1 MTLAWIDLGT
11 DAVAMH
17 VWFWITALLPL
28 VWLKRHI
35 DISRGR
41 DEPILSD
48 AEAQP
53 RPDDPPLPPLSMLV
67 AGKDE
72 EANIGV
78 CIEGLLAQRHPAL
91 QVIAVNDRSSDRTG
105 EILDAFAAADPRI
118 TALHVRELPAGWFG
132 KNNAMRTGVAAA
144 RADWLAFT
152 DADCRFYSPHL
163 LEAALRFA
171 MRNGVEFLSVLPRID
186 AGSFWERV
194 VQPAASGMMLF
205 WNPPHRVNSA
215 KSSCAYAN
223 GAFMLMTRDAYG
235 RLGGHEAV
243 KATLNEDM
251 HLRPAGQA
259 SGGAAAGDSR
269 GGSVQRAD
277 VHRVGADLA
286 RLEPHLFW
294 QLRDISA
301 AAGVRA
307 GADRGEHVALHHF
320 DRVAAD
326 GCGGGAVGGG
336 RAGGDRGATEC
347 AVAVLSDL
355 RGSGG
360 LGIDVCHWHYVGYG
374 DGDERDDEAGGADKD
389 GLARDGLSGRVI
401 ACC

>member
-251 HLRPAGQA
+251 HFARRAKQVGVRLRVIRGGDLFSVRMYTGLGQIWRGWSRIFFGSFGTFPRLLA
-259 SGGAAAGDSR
+259 SALVLIVASMSPYITLIASPLTGAAAGPLAVAALAAIAAQQSVLWRFYPICGVPAAWALTYAIGTTLVTAMVMNAMTKLGGLTKTAWRGTVYR
-269 GGSVQRAD
+269 GGS
-277 VHRVGADLA
+277 
-286 RLEPHLFW
+286 
-294 QLRDISA
+294 
-301 AAGVRA
+301 
-307 GADRGEHVALHHF
+307 
-320 DRVAAD
+320 
-326 GCGGGAVGGG
+326 
-336 RAGGDRGATEC
+336 
-347 AVAVLSDL
+347 
-355 RGSGG
+355 
-360 LGIDVCHWHYVGYG
+360 
-374 DGDERDDEAGGADKD
+374 
-389 GLARDGLSGRVI
+389 
-401 ACC
+401 

>member
-1 MTLAWIDLGT
+1 MTIAWIDLGT
-11 DAVAMH
+11 DAVVMH

-48 AEAQP
+48 AEA
-53 RPDDPPLPPLSMLV
+53 RPLDDEPPLPPLSMLV

-72 EANIGV
+72 EANIGA
-78 CIEGLLAQRHPAL
+78 CIEGLLRQRHPAL
-91 QVIAVNDRSSDRTG
+91 QIIAVNDRSGDRTG
-105 EILDAFAAADPRI
+105 EILDAFAAADPRV

-132 KNNAMRTGVAAA
+132 KNNAMRSGVTAA

-152 DADCRFYSPHL
+152 DADCQFHSPHL
-163 LEAALRFA
+163 LEAAMRFA

-205 WNPPHRVNSA
+205 WNPPHRVNSP

-223 GAFMLMTRDAYG
+223 GAFMLMSRDAYQ

-251 HLRPAGQA
+251 HFARRAKQVGVRLRVIRGGDLFSVRMYTGLGQIWRGWSRIFYGSFGTFPRLLA
-259 SGGAAAGDSR
+259 SALVLVVASMSPYLTLIASPLTGSAAGPIGIAALAAIAAQQSVLWRFYPICGVRAPWAMTYPIGTTLVTAMVLNAMTKLGGLTKTSWRGTVYR
-269 GGSVQRAD
+269 GGS
-277 VHRVGADLA
+277 
-286 RLEPHLFW
+286 
-294 QLRDISA
+294 
-301 AAGVRA
+301 
-307 GADRGEHVALHHF
+307 
-320 DRVAAD
+320 
-326 GCGGGAVGGG
+326 
-336 RAGGDRGATEC
+336 
-347 AVAVLSDL
+347 
-355 RGSGG
+355 
-360 LGIDVCHWHYVGYG
+360 
-374 DGDERDDEAGGADKD
+374 
-389 GLARDGLSGRVI
+389 
-401 ACC
+401 